1 MHSGAS
7 VAQPCLACGAGRETR
22 TPTPKRWYLKPMRL
36 PIPPYPHVGR
46 RYVTMFRKGQARL
59 IAAFRFLRTFLIPA
73 PVAGAG
79 RALRLFATRAG
90 EQGATAGQRRFGA
103 ENGKP
108 HRLRLS
114 SPSRPTSPGA
124 SHAGRRRNRQYL
136 CGYIDIIYSA
146 PRSPVTGLPAPA
158 PDQRLRGFRTL
169 APPLIR
175 SSLTPS
181 HSRTPD
187 DHQKHTNWS
196 QIMHESPQSA
206 CFTGLHCNLCIG
218 DILLCLFLF

>member
-1 MHSGAS
+1 MSQCSERVKHALSPPFVSSGLFS
-7 VAQPCLACGAGRETR
+7 S
-22 TPTPKRWYLKPMRL
+22 
-36 PIPPYPHVGR
+36 
-46 RYVTMFRKGQARL
+46 
-59 IAAFRFLRTFLIPA
+59 PA
-73 PVAGAG
+73 PVAGGG

-90 EQGATAGQRRFGA
+90 EQGATAGQGRFWA
-103 ENGKP
+103 ETASRAASAS
-108 HRLRLS
+108 HRLPNPHGPAHRMQ
-114 SPSRPTSPGA
+114 
-124 SHAGRRRNRQYL
+124 AGGENRQYL

-206 CFTGLHCNLCIG
+206 CFIGLHCNACIG